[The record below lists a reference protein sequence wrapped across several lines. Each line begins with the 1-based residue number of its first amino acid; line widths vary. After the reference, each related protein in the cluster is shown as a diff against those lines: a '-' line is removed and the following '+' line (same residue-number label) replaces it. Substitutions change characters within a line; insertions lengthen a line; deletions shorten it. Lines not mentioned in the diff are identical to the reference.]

1 MNYLGVEP
9 MIDSARH
16 IPMASLT
23 WDAAEAQR
31 AIDEIVEDACAR
43 CEETRFWSAHPQDD
57 GAKDGDTSLYL
68 GAAGVI
74 WALNNL
80 FRTGATREDRPFV
93 GFRDR
98 LVEAARLNAQRS
110 ATTAATLLY
119 TSAIFRRCWS
129 PCGSNPT
136 RQRRMQSM
144 HAPAKTTRSPSA
156 S

>member
-1 MNYLGVEP
+1 
-9 MIDSARH
+9 MIDSASH

-31 AIDEIVEDACAR
+31 AIDEIVKNACAR
-43 CEETRFWSAHPQDD
+43 WDETRLWSAHPQDD

-74 WALNNL
+74 WALDNL
-80 FRTGATREDRPFV
+80 ARTGATREDCTFV

-98 LVEAARLNAQRS
+98 LVGAARLQRAALGDYGRHAS
-110 ATTAATLLY
+110 LHFGDFPALLVAMRLQPADAT
-119 TSAIFRRCWS
+119 
-129 PCGSNPT
+129 
-136 RQRRMQSM
+136 RMQSM
-144 HAPAKTTRSPSA
+144 RVPAITTRSPSA